1 MIKSLAQL
9 LLIDLQ
15 YFGDEKSI
23 WPTQAIYC
31 SDYFEKIPANDI
43 CRVLNHFLAL
53 LGINCESVHCDRIT
67 HSFLFLHLLAVS
79 DNICHLNGKVYLTQR
94 HCLTLVIF
102 HLIKLKPYFSH
113 HKIKKMSTD
122 STKDVTGSFC
132 LDSKHL

>member
-1 MIKSLAQL
+1 M

-15 YFGDEKSI
+15 HFGDKKKVSGQDKLFTGQI
-23 WPTQAIYC
+23 
-31 SDYFEKIPANDI
+31 YFEKIPVNDI
-43 CRVLNHFLAL
+43 CTVLNHFLAL
-53 LGINCESVHCDRIT
+53 LGIHCESVHCDRIT
-67 HSFLFLHLLAVS
+67 HSFLCLHLLAVS

-122 STKDVTGSFC
+122 STKDMTGSFC
-132 LDSKHL
+132 LDSKHF